1 MDISVYFDPLD
12 LTIFDFLPEGDTQ
25 RLGNLIV
32 AFRDKEH
39 FPALEEADLAIIGVG
54 EDRNAVT
61 NEGCAEAPDPIRN
74 ELYSLF
80 SGTSKPRIIDL
91 GNLKRGHS
99 VDDTY
104 FALTSVVETL
114 IGFNIIPVIIGG
126 SHDLTFAIY
135 KAYESMGQVVNIL
148 AADPKFDLGKTGDD
162 IHAQNYLNKIIL
174 RQPNYLFN
182 FTNIGYQTYMV
193 DPESIKLMNNLYFD
207 IYRLGNI
214 RDQIEE
220 VEPLTRNADIV
231 SIDIGSV
238 RHSDAPGNYNALPN
252 GFFGDEMCRITR
264 YAGISDKVTSF
275 GIFEYNPS
283 LDVNRQTARLI
294 SQMIWYFIEGFYNR
308 KHDHPYREKED
319 YIKYTVTIR
328 NHHDHLVFYK
338 SKKSDR
344 WWMDVP
350 VKKDFKSVYERHHL
364 VPCSY
369 ADYETACNDDIP
381 DRWWQAYQKLM

>member
-12 LTIFDFLPEGDTQ
+12 LNVFEFLPAGDKH
-25 RLGNLIV
+25 RLGNLIS
-32 AFRDKEH
+32 AFLEHDK
-39 FPALEEADLAIIGVG
+39 FPQIEKADLALIGIG
-54 EDRNAVT
+54 EDRNAVA
-61 NEGCAEAPDPIRN
+61 NEGCAAAPDFIRN
-74 ELYSLF
+74 ELYALYGGSAK
-80 SGTSKPRIIDL
+80 SRIIDL

-99 VDDTY
+99 VEDTY
-104 FALTSVVETL
+104 YALSAVVETL
-114 IGFNIIPVIIGG
+114 IGLNVIPVIMGG
-126 SHDLTFAIY
+126 SHDLAFALY

-148 AADPKFDLGKTGDD
+148 SADQKFDLGKSDEK
-162 IHAQNYLNKIIL
+162 INAQNYLNKIIL

-182 FTNIGYQTYMV
+182 YTNIGYQTYLV

-214 RDQIEE
+214 RDQMEE
-220 VEPLTRNADIV
+220 VEPLTRNADMV
-231 SIDIGSV
+231 TIDIGAV
-238 RHSDAPGNYNALPN
+238 RQSDAPGNQNAQPN

-264 YAGISDKVTSF
+264 YAGISDKVTSL

-283 LDVNRQTARLI
+283 VDVNRQTAKLI
-294 SQMIWYFIEGFYNR
+294 SQMIWYFIDGYYNR

-328 NHHDHLVFYK
+328 DHNDHLVFYK

-369 ADYETACNDDIP
+369 TDYETACNDDIP